1 MLRCTTIFACT
12 LLATSLPACTPQ
24 KDPLQN
30 TAEQASSSAAQ
41 QAHEDQK
48 TYQDQYKAAREL
60 SYRCEYDDTKCLAP
74 ANKLND
80 AANTKLIAAIT
91 AGDKTAADYMASEK
105 IPAAAWRAT
114 SKMIIDRADSL
125 LGTSDTNATVWLSLA
140 GYLTTLGEF
149 VPRNYDRATLYY
161 GAAWLAGDASAA
173 ANAANVYNAEHDL
186 VNAYLWALRC
196 TSGCSGLRV
205 ETLALETSLDTPT
218 IRLVQA
224 KAADRS
230 TMGL

>member
-1 MLRCTTIFACT
+1 MFRLATVFACT

-24 KDPLQN
+24 NDSLHKSP
-30 TAEQASSSAAQ
+30 EQASSSAAQ
-41 QAHEDQK
+41 QAHEEQQA
-48 TYQDQYKAAREL
+48 YQDQYKAARAL
-60 SYRCEYDDTKCLAP
+60 SDRCAYYDAKCLAP

-80 AANTKLIAAIT
+80 AANAKLIAAIT
-91 AGDKTAADYMASEK
+91 AGDPTAADYMATEK
-105 IPAAAWRAT
+105 VPDAAWRAT
-114 SKMIIDRADSL
+114 SKTIINRADSL
-125 LGTSDTNATVWLSLA
+125 LGTSDTHATIWLTLA

-173 ANAANVYNAEHDL
+173 ASAANVYNAEHDL

-196 TSGCSGLRV
+196 TSGCTGLRV
-205 ETLALETSLDTPT
+205 ETSALESSLDTPT